1 MPTQQPT
8 ISFQQLRNLTEK
20 WTWRDP
26 GTGLRITGYN
36 PPPDA
41 LEKKQKPYFVRYVT
55 GEGYLEQGE
64 VVTLKVNLRRHQR
77 KVLFVT
83 SGEIRVLRDYLI
95 IEVDGMRILT
105 H

>member
-36 PPPDA
+36 PPSDA
-41 LEKKQKPYFVRYVT
+41 LEK
-55 GEGYLEQGE
+55 EGYLEQGE

>member
-1 MPTQQPT
+1 M
-8 ISFQQLRNLTEK
+8 
-20 WTWRDP
+20 
-26 GTGLRITGYN
+26 
-36 PPPDA
+36 
-41 LEKKQKPYFVRYVT
+41 RYVT